1 MINKIENLSICIA
14 SVIGLAQIQTILGI
28 IILCFQLI
36 LIISK
41 MWKKIVDKLK
51 KKDYTINED
60 IEQGIKEL
68 EEYQKYLESKE
79 EKNNDK

>member
-1 MINKIENLSICIA
+1 MINKIEDLSICIA

-28 IILCFQLI
+28 IILCFQLVLI
-36 LIISK
+36 LYK
-41 MWKKIVDKLK
+41 MCKKIIDKLK

>member
-1 MINKIENLSICIA
+1 MINKIEDLSICIA

-28 IILCFQLI
+28 IILCFQLVLI
-36 LIISK
+36 LYK
-41 MWKKIVDKLK
+41 MCKKIIDKLK

-79 EKNNDK
+79 EKSNDK

>member
-28 IILCFQLI
+28 IILCFQLVLI
-36 LIISK
+36 LYK
-41 MWKKIVDKLK
+41 MCKKIIDKLK

-79 EKNNDK
+79 VKNNDK

>member
-28 IILCFQLI
+28 IILCFQLVLI
-36 LIISK
+36 LYK
-41 MWKKIVDKLK
+41 MCKKIIDKLK

>member
-1 MINKIENLSICIA
+1 MINKIEDLSICIA
-14 SVIGLAQIQTILGI
+14 SIIGLAQIQTILGI
-28 IILCFQLI
+28 IILCFQLVLI
-36 LIISK
+36 LYK
-41 MWKKIVDKLK
+41 MCKKIIDKLK

-79 EKNNDK
+79 VKNNDK